1 MTLDL
6 DKNKKIILFGL
17 IALVLAYLDLT
28 FVLKMQLGAISKV
41 RPQIIKL
48 INDLKGLERG
58 LERMRSLEKQQ
69 GGLKQAMAGGGAK
82 RLVQESR
89 LDALLEQISD
99 TALRRNVNIVSMQKK
114 PHKEEAVSLDKG
126 KPAQAAKWT
135 PYLINLNLSC
145 AYNDLGKFINDLE
158 NFQDFVAV
166 ANMAVTPGKK
176 DIYVQDVNLALKTYV
191 VR

>member
-1 MTLDL
+1 MKLDL

-17 IALVLAYLDLT
+17 IAVVLAYLDLAY
-28 FVLKMQLGAISKV
+28 VLRMQLGAINKV
-41 RPQIIKL
+41 RPQIVKL
-48 INDLKGLERG
+48 KNDLKSLDRDM
-58 LERMRSLEKQQ
+58 ERMHSLEKQQ
-69 GGLKQAMAGGGAK
+69 GGTKQAMTGSAK

-99 TALRRNVNIVSMQKK
+99 TALRRSVNIISMQKK
-114 PHKEEAVSLDKG
+114 PYKEEAASLDKA
-126 KPAQAAKWT
+126 KSAQAPKWT

-158 NFQDFVAV
+158 NFQDFIDV
-166 ANMAVTPGKK
+166 ANMTVTPGKK

-191 VR
+191 VK